1 MKSIMYHYVRPY
13 DPKLPDLKH
22 LHFDD
27 FKLQLD
33 FFEST
38 YGFVTKEEFQNSLT
52 TGKPSQGVILT
63 FDDGLSCHYD
73 FVFKELKS
81 RNLWGIFYVP
91 TKVYTENKMLD
102 VHRIH
107 LLLGIHNGE
116 TVYQHLM
123 KLITDDMLPDMLVN
137 EFRELTYRHQVNDN
151 YTNLVKRIL
160 NYYIS
165 YDFREEIL
173 DSLMSAL
180 VPEDVRKPE
189 IFYAT
194 PVQLK
199 EMHNSEMI
207 IGSHTVNHPVLS
219 KLTIDKQKA
228 EITDSFVVLH
238 DICGDLKMKTFCYP
252 YGGFHSFTDDTEQIL
267 DKEQCLFS
275 FNVEHRDITQQDLTK
290 RKQALPRY
298 DCNQFQFGQ
307 CRVSN

>member
-13 DPKLPDLKH
+13 NPKLPDLKH
-22 LHFDD
+22 LHIDD

-33 FFEST
+33 YFESK
-38 YGFVTKEEFQNSLT
+38 YGFVSKEDFITSLN
-52 TGKPSQGVILT
+52 TGKPAEGVIIT

-73 FVFKELKS
+73 YAYKELKK

-107 LLLGIHNGE
+107 LLLAVHNGE

-123 KLITDDMLPDMLVN
+123 KLVTDDMLPDMLVK
-137 EFRELTYRHQVNDN
+137 EFRELTYKHQVNDN

-173 DSLMSAL
+173 DSLMNIL
-180 VPEDVRKPE
+180 VQEELRKPE
-189 IFYAT
+189 TFYAS
-194 PVQLK
+194 PSQLK
-199 EMHNSEMI
+199 EMHDSGMI

-219 KLTIDKQKA
+219 KLTADEQQA
-228 EITDSFVVLH
+228 EIKNSFAVLH
-238 DICGDLKMKTFCYP
+238 NICGEFNLKTFCYP
-252 YGGFHSFTDDTEQIL
+252 YGGFHSFTQETEQIL
-267 DKEQCLFS
+267 DNEDCLFS
-275 FNVEHRDITQQDLTK
+275 FNVEHRDITQQDLTQ
-290 RKQALPRY
+290 RRQALPRY
-298 DCNQFQFGQ
+298 DCNQFPYGQ
-307 CRVSN
+307 CRTIN